1 MSMRSM
7 RLTAFGAPLVEEA
20 SAEPVPEGREV
31 VLKVEGC
38 GVCHTDLHLH
48 EGHYDLGGG
57 NRLDFA
63 RRGLEPP
70 LTLGHEVA
78 GRVVAVGPE
87 AEGEVEI
94 GASRLVFPW
103 IGCGACAT
111 CRTGTEQLCNRPRF
125 VGVFRPGGY
134 ADRVVVPDPRY
145 LLAIDGLDPALAATY
160 ACSGVT
166 AYAALRKALPVA
178 TDSWIAVV
186 GCGGVGQAAIGIAK
200 VLTEARVI
208 AVDLDAAKRETAA
221 TLGADAVLDPAEG
234 PAALAEACGGR
245 LSAAVDFVGGEASA
259 ALALGALAKGGRY
272 VIVGL
277 YGGELRTPLPPIPL
291 RMISIIGS
299 YVGTLADLREV
310 LALARGGMI
319 PPTPVATRPL
329 AQANEALA
337 DLRAGRVAG
346 RVVLVP

>member
-1 MSMRSM
+1 MSVRSM
-7 RLTAFGAPLVEEA
+7 RLTAFKAPLVEES
-20 SAEPVPEGREV
+20 SADPAPEGREV
-31 VLKVEGC
+31 VLAVEGC

-48 EGHYDLGGG
+48 EGHYDMGGG

-63 RRGLEPP
+63 KRGLAPP

-87 AEGEVEI
+87 AEADVEI
-94 GASRLVFPW
+94 GARRLVFPW
-103 IGCGACAT
+103 IGCGTCAT
-111 CRTGTEQLCNRPRF
+111 CRTGTEQLCDKPRF

-134 ADRVVVPDPRY
+134 ADHVVVPDPRY
-145 LLAIDGLDPALAATY
+145 LLPIDGLDPARAATF

-166 AYAALRKALPVA
+166 AYAALRKALPVPEGA
-178 TDSWIAVV
+178 WIALI
-186 GCGGVGQAAIGIAK
+186 GCGGVGQTAVAVAK
-200 VLTEARVI
+200 ALTEAPVV
-208 AVDLDAAKRETAA
+208 AVDLDPAKRETAA
-221 TLGADAVLDPAEG
+221 ALGADAVLDPAG
-234 PAALAEACGGR
+234 GAAALAEACGGR
-245 LSAAVDFVGGEASA
+245 LAAAVDFVGGESSS

-272 VIVGL
+272 VVVGL

-291 RMISIIGS
+291 KMISILGS

-319 PPTPVATRPL
+319 PEIPVATRPL
-329 AQANEALA
+329 AEANEALA
-337 DLRAGRVAG
+337 DLKAGRVAG